1 MQFKSLTHV
10 RMVFALTLVAGF
22 AALTLSLSPEA
33 ASAAGGPADVTFT
46 KWVTQNTAFPYDM
59 KGVVGGDVGD
69 GTFTGEI
76 LSAVDDGTTTRLH
89 ALYHVNGGKQSLTAD
104 LLIAQTDAT
113 GTGVVT
119 SGVVTI
125 GYLKDSAVTG
135 GYERLAVCNIATPGS
150 VTGTRC
156 LHGTLHIT
164 AGPEPAPTTAPTA
177 APTAAPA
184 APRPPSTG
192 TVGPANDGQGTAVV
206 VWLVGIAGLGALALG
221 VKRVAVV
228 RKSR

>member
-69 GTFTGEI
+69 GTFTGEV
-76 LSAVDDGTTTRLH
+76 LSAVDDGTTTKLH

-113 GTGVVT
+113 GAGVFT
-119 SGVVTI
+119 GVVTI

-150 VTGTRC
+150 VIGTRC
-156 LHGTLHIT
+156 FHGTLHIT

-184 APRPPSTG
+184 APRPPATG
-192 TVGPANDGQGTAVV
+192 NVGPANDGQWTAVV